1 MDQMPYKRVF
11 TKRTSSIFYG
21 AITTGRAL
29 PKKIIE
35 EVGII
40 MSISIRLSKS
50 PTSGPRFVAS
60 LKNNLIKDLSQNIV

>member
-11 TKRTSSIFYG
+11 TKSTSSIFYG
-21 AITTGRAL
+21 AIMAGRAL

-40 MSISIRLSKS
+40 MSISPSEGLS
-50 PTSGPRFVAS
+50 PFLNQTV
-60 LKNNLIKDLSQNIV
+60 